1 MLYQLTEKI
10 MTIQNKNHNFRRK
23 IREHKRVLD
32 ELISLEHSIDEA
44 ITLIADSINNGGKLI
59 ICGNGGSASDA
70 QHMSAE
76 FTGRFLREREPMPAI
91 SLNTDTSAITCIA
104 NDYSYD
110 EIFSRQL
117 KAIGKKDDCLIAIT
131 TSGNSSNVLNCVDM
145 AANLGIQSITLSG
158 RDGGKL
164 SGLANL
170 DIIVNSDST
179 ARIQEM
185 HILILHTICEGV
197 EIKLGY
203 VE

>member
-1 MLYQLTEKI
+1 
-10 MTIQNKNHNFRRK
+10 MTTQNNIHIFKKN
-23 IREHKRVLD
+23 ITEHKKVLD
-32 ELISLEHSIDEA
+32 ELISLEHSIDEV
-44 ITLIADSINNGGKLI
+44 INTIVNSIKNGGKLI

-76 FTGRFLREREPMPAI
+76 FTGRFLKDRDPIPAI

-104 NDYSYD
+104 NDYSYN

-117 KAIGKKDDCLIAIT
+117 KAIGQKGDCLIAIT
-131 TSGNSSNVLNCVDM
+131 TSGNSPNVINCVDM
-145 AANLGIQSITLSG
+145 AANMNIQSILLSG
-158 RDGGKL
+158 MGGGKL

-170 DIIVNSDST
+170 EIIVNSDST

-197 EIKLGY
+197 EIRLGY
-203 VE
+203 VN

>member
-1 MLYQLTEKI
+1 MEKY
-10 MTIQNKNHNFRRK
+10 MTSQSENSIFRINIK
-23 IREHKRVLD
+23 EHKKVLE
-32 ELISLEHSIDEA
+32 ELISLEPSIEEA
-44 ITLIADSINNGGKLI
+44 VSLIADSIKNGGKLI

-76 FTGRFLREREPMPAI
+76 FTGRFLKDREPIPAI

-117 KAIGKKDDCLIAIT
+117 KAIGKKGDCLIAIT
-131 TSGNSSNVLNCVDM
+131 TSGNSSNVINCVDM
-145 AANLGIQSITLSG
+145 ATNMGIPSITLSG
-158 RDGGKL
+158 KGGGKL
-164 SGLANL
+164 FGLASL
-170 DIIVNSDST
+170 EIIVNSNST

>member
-1 MLYQLTEKI
+1 MDKY
-10 MTIQNKNHNFRRK
+10 MTTQNNIHIFKKN
-23 IREHKRVLD
+23 ITEHKKVLD
-32 ELISLEHSIDEA
+32 ELISLEHSIDEV
-44 ITLIADSINNGGKLI
+44 INTIVNSIKNGGKLI

-76 FTGRFLREREPMPAI
+76 FTGRFLKDRDPIPAI

-104 NDYSYD
+104 NDYSYN

-117 KAIGKKDDCLIAIT
+117 KAIGQKGDCLIAIT
-131 TSGNSSNVLNCVDM
+131 TSGNSPNVINCVDM
-145 AANLGIQSITLSG
+145 AANMNIQSILLSG
-158 RDGGKL
+158 MGGGKL

-170 DIIVNSDST
+170 EIIVNSDST

-197 EIKLGY
+197 EIRLGY
-203 VE
+203 VN